1 MRFGEGLQ
9 TLRQSAG
16 LTQSV
21 LGQKVGCSRSYI
33 SKVEGGQMPSLDFVG
48 KIGQV
53 YELPSRYFYFLAL
66 EKPKGLTPPQSAMFD
81 SQRSLLWLLGMENV
95 TLQRL
100 LNECRTPVGS
110 K

>member
-1 MRFGEGLQ
+1 MSFGEGLQ
-9 TLRQSAG
+9 ALRHAAG
-16 LTQSV
+16 WTQSV

-33 SKVEGGQMPSLDFVG
+33 SKVECGQVPSLDFIG

-53 YELPSRYFYFLAL
+53 YVLPVRYFYCLAL

-95 TLQRL
+95 SLHRL
-100 LNECRTPVGS
+100 LSNNL
-110 K
+110 